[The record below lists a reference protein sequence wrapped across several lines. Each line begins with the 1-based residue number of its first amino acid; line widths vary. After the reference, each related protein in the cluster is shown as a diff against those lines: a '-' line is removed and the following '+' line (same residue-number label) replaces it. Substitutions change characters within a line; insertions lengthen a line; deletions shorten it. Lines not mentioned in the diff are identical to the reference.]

1 MATKSLE
8 EYRPFMGK
16 AELHKSVNA
25 LMGMLEG
32 ISIDRQITADEIVE
46 VRNWYELH
54 QHLMDRHP
62 FSEILP
68 ILGNAL
74 ADNYLDPDEISDLL
88 WLGNN
93 VVNAEEFPEY
103 FGLATSGIQQLEG
116 ILHGIM
122 ADNVITD
129 EEVLQ
134 LREWMDDHD
143 FLCGTYPFDEIYSLL
158 VAAREDGIISEDERN
173 MLKAFFATFIDT
185 RESYNIS
192 EFDVKALQ
200 EKYTIGG
207 ICATDPDI
215 SFKDKTFCFT
225 GESKKARRAEIAQA
239 IEQAGGIFN
248 NNVVKKTDYL
258 IVGADGN
265 PCWAFACYGRKVEK
279 AVELRKAG
287 AHIVVVNELDF
298 WDALG

>member
-1 MATKSLE
+1 MAMAELN
-8 EYRPFMGK
+8 EYRPFMLK
-16 AELHKSVNA
+16 AEIHKSVNS
-25 LMGMLEG
+25 LIG
-32 ISIDRQITADEIVE
+32 ILQGVSIDQQVSVDEMNE

-54 QHLMDRHP
+54 RDYMDWHP
-62 FSEILP
+62 FSEIIP
-68 ILGNAL
+68 VIESAL
-74 ADNYLDPDEISDLL
+74 ADGELDSEEIYDIL
-88 WLGNN
+88 WLSNKVIN
-93 VVNAEEFPEY
+93 SEEFSEY
-103 FGLATSGIQQLEG
+103 FGLVTSGIQQLEA
-116 ILHGIM
+116 ILHGIL

-158 VAAREDGIISEDERN
+158 VAAREDGVISEDERN
-173 MLKAFFATFIDT
+173 MLKAFFSTFIDT
-185 RESYNIS
+185 RESCNIS
-192 EFDVKALQ
+192 EFEVKALQ
-200 EKYTIGG
+200 EKYSIGG

-215 SFKDKTFCFT
+215 SFKGKTFCFT
-225 GESKKARRAEIAQA
+225 GESKKARRAEIAQM

>member
-8 EYRPFMGK
+8 EYRPFMAK

-25 LMGMLEG
+25 LIGMLEG
-32 ISIDRQITADEIVE
+32 VSIDRQITADEIVE

-54 QHLMDRHP
+54 QHLMDCHP

-68 ILGNAL
+68 VLGAAL
-74 ADNYLDPDEISDLL
+74 SDGTLDTDEISDLL
-88 WLGNN
+88 WLCNN
-93 VVNAEEFPEY
+93 VVNAKEFPEY
-103 FGLATSGIQQLEG
+103 FGLVTCGIQQLEG

-129 EEVLQ
+129 KEILQ

-173 MLKAFFATFIDT
+173 MLKAFFSTFIDT

-192 EFDVKALQ
+192 EIDVKALQ

-215 SFKDKTFCFT
+215 SFKDKIFCFT
-225 GESKKARRAEIAQA
+225 GESKKAHRAEIAQM

-279 AVELRKAG
+279 AIELRKAG

>member
-1 MATKSLE
+1 MPTKSLE
-8 EYRPFMGK
+8 EYRPFMMK

-25 LMGMLEG
+25 LIGMLQG
-32 ISIDRQITADEIVE
+32 ISIDKQVSNDEINE
-46 VRNWYELH
+46 IRNWYELH
-54 QHLMDRHP
+54 HDLMDWHP

-68 ILGNAL
+68 VIDSAL
-74 ADNYLDPDEISDLL
+74 ADGHLDEEEISNIL
-88 WLGNN
+88 WLCNN
-93 VVNAEEFPEY
+93 IVNSDEFPEY
-103 FGLATSGIQQLEG
+103 FQAVTAAIQQLEG

-122 ADNVITD
+122 ADNAITD
-129 EEVLQ
+129 DEILL

-143 FLCGTYPFDEIYSLL
+143 FLRGTYPFDEIYSLL
-158 VAAREDGIISEDERN
+158 IAAREDGVISEDERN
-173 MLKAFFATFIDT
+173 MLKAFFSTFIDT

-192 EFDVKALQ
+192 EFDVRELQ
-200 EKYTIGG
+200 KKYTIGG
-207 ICATDPDI
+207 ICATDPEI
-215 SFKDKTFCFT
+215 SFKGKTFCFT
-225 GESKKARRAEIAQA
+225 GESKKARRDEIAQV

-279 AVELRKAG
+279 AIALRKSG
-287 AHIVVVNELDF
+287 GHIVVVNELDF

>member
-88 WLGNN
+88 WLCNN